1 MKMKKIKTKYSF
13 SFYLYNGPGVSSN
26 IQALDGPFGLDQR
39 IFEVK
44 SILSNPRAEAMP
56 YGPQA

>member
-1 MKMKKIKTKYSF
+1 MSEG
-13 SFYLYNGPGVSSN
+13 SSLSSN

-39 IFEVK
+39 LFEAK
-44 SILSNPRAEAMP
+44 SILSNPRPEAMP